1 MAEMISEQVSSL
13 PPQFAQQHQQQQQLP
28 GKEEKISN
36 ASRCEERY
44 AEIIAWVFQMCAS
57 VSWIISVVIYDSW
70 EDGDI
75 FHMLAAS
82 AWTVSNLLSLL
93 QQQQQQQQQQQYTE
107 VGAWFFQMCASISWI
122 ICIVIYD
129 SWEDG
134 DIVQMLAASAWTV
147 SNLLSLLQQQQQQQ
161 QQQYAEVGAWFF
173 QMCASISWII
183 CVVIYDSWGVG
194 DIFQMLAASAWT
206 VSNLIS
212 IPYNSTFSSD
222 GASQTEE
229 APSSGDDVEL
239 IVVNSV

>member
-82 AWTVSNLLSLL
+82 AWTVSNLLS
-93 QQQQQQQQQQQYTE
+93 
-107 VGAWFFQMCASISWI
+107 V
-122 ICIVIYD
+122 
-129 SWEDG
+129 
-134 DIVQMLAASAWTV
+134 
-147 SNLLSLLQQQQQQQ
+147 
-161 QQQYAEVGAWFF
+161 
-173 QMCASISWII
+173 
-183 CVVIYDSWGVG
+183 
-194 DIFQMLAASAWT
+194 
-206 VSNLIS
+206 
-212 IPYNSTFSSD
+212 PYNGSFSSD
-222 GASQTEE
+222 GVSQTDK
-229 APSSGDDVEL
+229 APSSSDNLEL
-239 IVVNSV
+239 VVVNSV